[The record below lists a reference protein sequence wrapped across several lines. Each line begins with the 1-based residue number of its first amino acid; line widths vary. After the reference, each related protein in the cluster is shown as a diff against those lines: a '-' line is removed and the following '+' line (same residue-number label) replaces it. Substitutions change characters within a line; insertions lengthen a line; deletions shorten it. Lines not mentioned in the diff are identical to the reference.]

1 MKSFIAWI
9 YGIALTLGG
18 PGILV
23 IAFLDSSFV
32 PLPQVNDILVVLMVT
47 QNKSLMPYYAA
58 MATLGSV
65 SGCYVLYYLAEK
77 GGEAFLRKRLKAGH
91 IDRALALYR
100 RHGILTLVIPALL
113 PPPSPFKVFVLMAGI
128 AGVRPLPFVTAVVLA
143 RGARYLAIGT
153 LAILYGDVALE
164 VLRTRGREVAV
175 WIVAVI
181 IIAAAGWFGW
191 QRRKQIA

>member
-175 WIVAVI
+175 WIVAII